1 MQLQVHTWKVLFLLL
16 LLFITDS
23 VFKCVCVCTCT
34 SSHVHVGVGTH
45 KVRRECQINR
55 TWRSSGSEL
64 PDVGVWSW
72 TLDLLKHS
80 SVRNCWVSSPTP
92 MRAFQKS
99 SKFLPHVSACIQLFF
114 FVLCPVFLLLICV
127 FDLGSP
133 PRFPMLTAWSQDDA
147 IGRN

>member
-55 TWRSSGSEL
+55 AWRSSGSEL
-64 PDVGVWSW
+64 PDVGVWS
-72 TLDLLKHS
+72 
-80 SVRNCWVSSPTP
+80 
-92 MRAFQKS
+92 
-99 SKFLPHVSACIQLFF
+99 
-114 FVLCPVFLLLICV
+114 
-127 FDLGSP
+127 
-133 PRFPMLTAWSQDDA
+133 
-147 IGRN
+147 